1 MGLATFWNSTYL
13 PLPEE
18 GSPAELVSIGT
29 GKDASGVR
37 ALKAGAVGVAGVW
50 CPLSSPFPILSM
62 LEVVKFLPQNYTG
75 LPIIYASSKELSA
88 NFTFLELTDLDKRLE
103 TSEVAHLRDGK
114 GLVIVGV

>member
-1 MGLATFWNSTYL
+1 MPT
-13 PLPEE
+13 
-18 GSPAELVSIGT
+18 ELSLSDSVY
-29 GKDASGVR
+29 VR
-37 ALKAGAVGVAGVW
+37 
-50 CPLSSPFPILSM
+50 S
-62 LEVVKFLPQNYTG
+62 KFLPQNYTG